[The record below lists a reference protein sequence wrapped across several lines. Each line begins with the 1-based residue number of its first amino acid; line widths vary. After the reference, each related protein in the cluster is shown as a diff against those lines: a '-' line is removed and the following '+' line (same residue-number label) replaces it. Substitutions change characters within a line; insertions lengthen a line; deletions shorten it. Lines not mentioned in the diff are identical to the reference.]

1 MTTIMQKAITP
12 QLAAAYLEGGYDRV
26 AGFVVRAADVAFATT
41 PARLFE
47 AHGLG
52 FPGSPFAPDDAAIH
66 VLRFPA
72 TPQLRFEDAIGGTD
86 PETRAR
92 TGGPFI
98 DRPPFTGLGFVPVP
112 GALVP
117 LYWLVH
123 SRIPAGSELVR
134 VTSDGAAQVVA
145 RFVDVA
151 QGWVSDVVPVA
162 PPASPAIARFVG
174 PVAVWRGGPYAADP
188 LDDGTVVLATEA
200 EPEAALGFE
209 RTDAGRWRRVVPA
222 GEVAELFELNV
233 TARWNGLEMRV
244 VDSFRDAEGQPVA
257 RVSYTGHDADLAEGL
272 RLQKV
277 DAGVYEASVPMASL
291 ADVTTAQLVP
301 RTWAR

>member
-1 MTTIMQKAITP
+1 MAIMQKAITP
-12 QLAAAYLEGGYDRV
+12 QLANAYLEGGYDRV

-41 PARLFE
+41 PAALFE

-52 FPGSPFAPDDAAIH
+52 FPGSPFAPDDAAVH

-86 PETRAR
+86 PESRAR

-98 DRPPFTGLGFVPVP
+98 DRPPFTGLGFVPVQ

-134 VTSDGAAQVVA
+134 VTPDGAAQVVA

-151 QGWVSDVVPVA
+151 QGWVSDDVPVA

-174 PVAVWRGGPYAADP
+174 PIAVWRGAPYAADP
-188 LDDGTVVLATEA
+188 LEDGTVALAADA
-200 EPEAALGFE
+200 EPDAALGFE
-209 RTDAGRWRRVVPA
+209 RTAAGRWRRVVPA
-222 GEVAELFELNV
+222 DEVTELFELSV

-244 VDSFRDAEGQPVA
+244 VDSFRDTEGRPVA

-291 ADVTTAQLVP
+291 VDVQTAQLVP